1 MSQLAAR
8 YRFGH
13 ARKIKLDNTEKYIVL
28 YYIQF
33 DFPARLSWKKLTNP
47 NIDNFNMSG
56 KIISDKLSEIGEE
69 VIKEGEVKKK
79 DMNLLTML
87 KMCLAKSMTN

>member
-1 MSQLAAR
+1 
-8 YRFGH
+8 
-13 ARKIKLDNTEKYIVL
+13 
-28 YYIQF
+28 
-33 DFPARLSWKKLTNP
+33 
-47 NIDNFNMSG
+47 MSG